1 MDSETIWDVNTIQY
15 NPGSTVWISTIS
27 DPDTIPV
34 YVAAET
40 STFGYFLTHPQIY
53 NYTYL
58 PQSFGIATSVANAK
72 DNPTLISSYASD
84 IPNSYTAV
92 PFYKDP
98 STNTY
103 KVGIFRGLSFTQ
115 NPGIPSTAT
124 LGADPYFGTVGPYG
138 WTQTAA
144 STFGL
149 YSLGVGS
156 ITTEIWYWNAKLSF
170 QSLDQGYDPATDLST
185 FGGYSGISG
194 EYQDTYMFLY
204 NNASSNADIGDVSS
218 SVSSYFWS
226 WGAESNTRYTAFDD
240 QSGYN
245 YLSYVDNFPVNSVT
259 PEYAVH
265 VRGYDPI
272 PSFNTGIRFIG
283 NNYTDFGN
291 PTLQELVN
299 EISTLQGYVPL
310 MDSKGYALGFL
321 ATGQAP
327 AYPLYNSNIATNQA
341 IRYNPASNIFFS
353 TEYAN
358 RLVLFDQSF
367 STTEVFG
374 KQVGF
379 PGISTNFTGFS
390 TAITQ
395 YQIQYSTITNNYILY
410 TSILSTAT
418 GQLNQYILS
427 NYGTILPSSIIN
439 RTRYTDPIPF
449 QLLFKSKLVEPY
461 ASMTDQWGL
470 GYYLGFPKE
479 DTFPPRV
486 SVTSAT
492 FIKIVQN
499 YIYLKLS
506 PEFNINAL
514 SLTSKE
520 NLGES
525 RLTTG
530 EDQKYFSKILLN
542 NFGSFCQAA
551 VTLPKQFNP
560 TLGRIE
566 TMSFQL
572 LNPNGTQISSI
583 DCEYDM
589 VLEITEAITGPKEG
603 NSLQTTTADL
613 DVYQNM

>member
-1 MDSETIWDVNTIQY
+1 M
-15 NPGSTVWISTIS
+15 
-27 DPDTIPV
+27 
-34 YVAAET
+34 
-40 STFGYFLTHPQIY
+40 
-53 NYTYL
+53 
-58 PQSFGIATSVANAK
+58 
-72 DNPTLISSYASD
+72 
-84 IPNSYTAV
+84 
-92 PFYKDP
+92 
-98 STNTY
+98 
-103 KVGIFRGLSFTQ
+103 
-115 NPGIPSTAT
+115 
-124 LGADPYFGTVGPYG
+124 
-138 WTQTAA
+138 
-144 STFGL
+144 
-149 YSLGVGS
+149 
-156 ITTEIWYWNAKLSF
+156 
-170 QSLDQGYDPATDLST
+170 
-185 FGGYSGISG
+185 
-194 EYQDTYMFLY
+194 
-204 NNASSNADIGDVSS
+204 
-218 SVSSYFWS
+218 S

-245 YLSYVDNFPVNSVT
+245 YLSYVDNFPVNSTT

-291 PTLQELVN
+291 PTFNDLVS

-310 MDSKGYALGFL
+310 MDSNGDTNGFL
-321 ATGQAP
+321 TPYQTNIG
-327 AYPLYNSNIATNQA
+327 YPLYNSTIATNQA

-367 STTEVFG
+367 STGTKIFG

-379 PGISTNFTGFS
+379 PGVSVNLTGFS
-390 TAITQ
+390 SAITQ
-395 YQIQYSTITNNYILY
+395 YQVQYSTITQNYIQY

-427 NYGTILPSSIIN
+427 NYGTILPPGVIN

-449 QLLFKSKLVEPY
+449 QFLFKSELVEPY
-461 ASMTDQWGL
+461 LSMSDNWGL
-470 GYYLGFPKE
+470 GYYLGFPKA
-479 DTFPPRV
+479 DTYPPRV
-486 SVTSAT
+486 SITSET

-525 RLTTG
+525 RATTG

-551 VTLPKQFNP
+551 VTLPKKFNP

-589 VLEITEAITGPKEG
+589 VLEITEAITGPKED